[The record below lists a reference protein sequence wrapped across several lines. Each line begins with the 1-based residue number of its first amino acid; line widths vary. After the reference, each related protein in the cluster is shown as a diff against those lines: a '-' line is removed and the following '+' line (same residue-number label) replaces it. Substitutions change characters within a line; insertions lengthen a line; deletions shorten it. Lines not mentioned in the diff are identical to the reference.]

1 MDGGAWGATFHG
13 ITELDTT
20 ERLHSL
26 ALRFWSTRL
35 GQLLTEYHSLRGLN
49 KNYLFLLVL
58 EAGRSKI
65 KAPADSVSGKGPL
78 PGL

>member
-1 MDGGAWGATFHG
+1 MEEPGGLQSMGSQSRT
-13 ITELDTT
+13 
-20 ERLHSL
+20 RLSDFTHSL
-26 ALRFWSTRL
+26 L
-35 GQLLTEYHSLRGLN
+35 GSGVLVLGSCLTEYHSLRGLN

-65 KAPADSVSGKGPL
+65 KASADSVSGKGPL